1 MEQFEQHV
9 NYSIDVAPAA
19 KDDLNKHLKAGN
31 KATKKR
37 IERIFKELAETPF
50 VGIGNPEPLKH
61 GLTGYWSREINKKDR
76 LLYRVDDEQKIV
88 FVASAMG
95 HYKQH

>member
-9 NYSIDVAPAA
+9 NFLIDVAPAA

-31 KATKKR
+31 KATTKR
-37 IERIFKELAETPF
+37 IERMFLELAKTPF
-50 VGIGNPEPLKH
+50 IGIGNPEALKH
-61 GLTGYWSREINKKDR
+61 GLTGYWSRKINKKDR
-76 LLYRVDDEQKIV
+76 LLYRVDNEQKIV